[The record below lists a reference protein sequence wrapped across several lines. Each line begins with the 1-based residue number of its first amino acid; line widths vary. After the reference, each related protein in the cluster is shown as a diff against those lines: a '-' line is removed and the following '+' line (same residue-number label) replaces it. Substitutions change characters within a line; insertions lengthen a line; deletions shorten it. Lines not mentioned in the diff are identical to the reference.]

1 MVRSLVGNGLAPIS
15 EVIADA
21 WWHSC
26 YLKQPSSA
34 IHLIFFP
41 ATFFENLSCLGFT
54 RFSLSSL
61 FWKKKQVELEVLKN
75 LENQRL

>member
-54 RFSLSSL
+54 RFWLSSFVL
-61 FWKKKQVELEVLKN
+61 LDHLYFGKKN
-75 LENQRL
+75 WWS

>member
-34 IHLIFFP
+34 IHLIFIPPLFLKIFR
-41 ATFFENLSCLGFT
+41 ALVSQDFLCL
-54 RFSLSSL
+54 L
-61 FWKKKQVELEVLKN
+61 FLYFGNKN
-75 LENQRL
+75 WCLT